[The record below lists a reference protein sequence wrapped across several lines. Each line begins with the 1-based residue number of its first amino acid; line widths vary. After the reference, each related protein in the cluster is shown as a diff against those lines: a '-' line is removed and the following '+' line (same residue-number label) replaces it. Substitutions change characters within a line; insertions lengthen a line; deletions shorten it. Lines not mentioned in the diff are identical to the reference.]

1 MAHPQLPSEG
11 QDPRGT
17 DEGEEPGG
25 GEMTQQYL
33 LGELSM
39 ILGEL
44 QAVAT
49 TEAVVRA
56 AVRLRHEAETTPP
69 GALAPVVVRAV
80 ELTDRVCWDAL
91 NRGETAA
98 FIREVAICAELWE
111 FGVCAGLLQEDW
123 TSDEIRRSCRD
134 ISCRWHNVPYG
145 TSPVERND
153 SADRRL

>member
-1 MAHPQLPSEG
+1 VAGCSQVVL
-11 QDPRGT
+11 
-17 DEGEEPGG
+17 
-25 GEMTQQYL
+25 QQYL
-33 LGELSM
+33 LGELSL

-49 TEAVVRA
+49 NEAVVRA

-69 GALAPVVVRAV
+69 GALAPVVERAV

-123 TSDEIRRSCRD
+123 TSDEIRRLCRD